1 MVPAARVWSDA
12 QLRAAEM
19 YIHLYAL
26 PEAARVPCAVD
37 GARMGEHRGVKF
49 LRGDDGTLE
58 VQEDETPDAAMTAL
72 LESYNA
78 SEAEDFPF

>member
-1 MVPAARVWSDA
+1 MVPTARVWSEA

-19 YIHLYAL
+19 YLTLYVL
-26 PEAARVPCAVD
+26 PEAALAPCSVD

-49 LRGDDGTLE
+49 LRWEDGTVE
-58 VQEDETPDAAMTAL
+58 VQEDATPDAAMAAL